1 MKKVI
6 KIVSFIL
13 ITLIILALSYQ
24 TLSWKDTTGEYV
36 SNIEQLKNTPNDTI
50 DVVFVGSS
58 HVYCGFAPHALW
70 NNTGIAS
77 FDLSISGM
85 DRYSAYYYTKYLLKT
100 QKPKVVAVDLFPI
113 TFEGHLDQGNE
124 YRNMMSMPVSKDAI
138 DLAKNYSVSTKEE
151 SEVNEAINNY
161 LLRWPIVHSRYKELK
176 KGDFL
181 EAPENSFLR
190 GEGLV
195 NNITPVDLNEAR
207 EYTDIGDLTKEQIKW
222 IDDFVKLSE
231 DKGFKLIFMVA
242 PYAAQYHEMLVYNAV
257 EEYVSGIQNVDF
269 ISAITETDTKFDFKN
284 DFADSGHL
292 NASGAVKLTKWFYA
306 KELKDLGLKNHK
318 GDAKYEN
325 WNQDATY
332 QACLN
337 VNANIEKFIEE
348 SADSEAVESIMSSGH
363 LIFTLAFNENWSKY
377 PIVSNT
383 LKKMGYKDGDF
394 KNGGVI
400 VLQGNNVLL
409 VHDGIGEKEKTFN
422 YDRYTSLKVSGNG
435 VFIDTVKIGTKELLS
450 EDANVSLVLWDIN
463 VKKPILEKD
472 YH

>member
-13 ITLIILALSYQ
+13 ITILILGLSYQ
-24 TLSWKDTTGEYV
+24 ILSWKDTTGDYV
-36 SNIEQLKNTPNDTI
+36 SSIEQLKSTPNDTI

-77 FDLSISGM
+77 FDLAISGM
-85 DRYSAYYYTKYLLKT
+85 DRYSAYYHTKYLLKT
-100 QKPKVVAVDLFPI
+100 QKPKVVAVDLFPL
-113 TFEGHLDQGNE
+113 TFDKHLVLGNE
-124 YRNMMSMPVSKDAI
+124 YRNMMSMPLSKDAV
-138 DLAKNYSVSTKEE
+138 DLAKRYSESTREEIEISETADNY
-151 SEVNEAINNY
+151 I
-161 LLRWPIVHSRYKELK
+161 LRWPIVHTRYRELK
-176 KGDFL
+176 KGDFIT
-181 EAPENSFLR
+181 APENSFLR

-195 NNITPVDLNEAR
+195 YNITPVDISESRAL
-207 EYTDIGDLTKEQIKW
+207 TDVGDLTKEQIKW

-231 DKGFKLIFMVA
+231 DNGFKLIFMVT

-269 ISAITETDTKFDFKN
+269 ISAITETDTKFDIKS

-292 NASGAVKLTKWFYA
+292 NASGAVKLTKWFYE
-306 KELKDLGLKNHK
+306 KGLKDLGLKNHK
-318 GDAKYEN
+318 GDAKYDD

-332 QACLN
+332 QACIN
-337 VNANIEKFIEE
+337 VNKNIERFIEV

-363 LIFTLAFNENWSKY
+363 LIFTLAFNENWGKY
-377 PIVSNT
+377 PIVANT
-383 LKKMGYKDGDF
+383 LKNMGYKDTDF
-394 KNGGVI
+394 KNGGVM

-409 VHDGIGEKEKTFN
+409 VHDGIGEKEKIFN

-435 VFIDTVKIGTKELLS
+435 VFIDKVKIGTKELLS
-450 EDANVSLVLWDIN
+450 EDANVSVMLWDIN
-463 VKKPILEKD
+463 VKRPIVEKD